1 MQDHR
6 LGFRMLVKYPGL
18 TLAGGLALAIAIGIG
33 AGWYDLS
40 GDLLRP
46 TLPLPEGDRIVE
58 VEMRDSAA
66 SEDERR
72 LLHDFLIWRRD
83 VRSIEDLGAYR
94 TLERNLILGDA
105 RPEPVTVAEM
115 TASAFRLARVPPLL
129 GRPLLD
135 GDEQPGAPP
144 VVVLGYGVWQR
155 RFGGRAD
162 AIGQTCSSDGPR
174 RPSSASC
181 RRDSPSRSTTGCG
194 CRCISSRPG
203 TRRSRVRQSASSAGW
218 RREPRR
224 RKPMRSSP
232 TLAERDGGRLAADA
246 RASASARAGIR
257 RRVVPAIGSWFE
269 FAHDAP
275 ADPPRPDR
283 CVRERRDAD
292 LRADRDA
299 RGGDRHAV
307 RARREPRADRR
318 SALRR
323 SARARVCRGRRRP
336 HRRTLGSEVGHGDLL
351 LWPERGAAVLGQ
363 SGPEVDHD
371 PLRGGA
377 HVAGAAILGVLP
389 A

>member
-1 MQDHR
+1 MQDYK

-58 VEMRDSAA
+58 VEMRDSVA

-105 RPEPVTVAEM
+105 RPEPVTVAET

-135 GDEQPGAPP
+135 ADEQPGAPP

-162 AIGQTCSSDGPR
+162 AIGQTVQLGRAATPW
-174 RPSSASC
+174 SASC
-181 RRDSPSRSTTGCG
+181 RRASRSRSTTGLWVPLQL
-194 CRCISSRPG
+194 RPSG
-203 TRRSRVRQSASSAGW
+203 YAPLEGAAVRVFGRLAPGATQAQAYA
-218 RREPRR
+218 ELT
-224 RKPMRSSP
+224 
-232 TLAERDGGRLAADA
+232 TLAERAAAASPQTHEHLRPRVLAYGGESPGDRSLV
-246 RASASARAGIR
+246 
-257 RRVVPAIGSWFE
+257 RVR
-269 FAHDAP
+269 
-275 ADPPRPDR
+275 ADPPADSPGPDR
-283 CVRERRDAD
+283 RVRERRDAD
-292 LRADRDA
+292 LRPDGDA
-299 RGGDRHAV
+299 RCGDRHAL

-323 SARARVCRGRRRP
+323 SARARVGRGRRRP
-336 HRRTLGSEVGHGDLL
+336 RRRTLGV
-351 LWPERGAAVLGQ
+351 
-363 SGPEVDHD
+363 
-371 PLRGGA
+371 
-377 HVAGAAILGVLP
+377 
-389 A
+389 